1 MEVKIN
7 SEIPIPSSMGKLNN
21 RAQKKSDQQLMEK
34 CREFEAVIF
43 QKMIEVMQGNTE
55 IFGKGVQG
63 EYLRGVFAEEMAKE
77 LAKDP
82 GLGLA
87 KSLYQVLLSNNNDE
101 NN

>member
-1 MEVKIN
+1 MEIKIN
-7 SEIPIPSSMGKLNN
+7 PETPISSGKRKINN
-21 RAQKKSDQQLMEK
+21 QVQENPDQQLMKK
-34 CREFEAVIF
+34 CQEFEAILF

-63 EYLRGVFAEEMAKE
+63 EFLRGIFAEEMAKE

-87 KSLYQVLLSNNNDE
+87 KSLYQVLLSNDDKNS
-101 NN
+101 